1 MATATLPEISSRR
14 QTIHRFV
21 LAAVSTAVLVMIV
34 GWFTDVR
41 HLLHWILLSLAV
53 TAFLPFVIIGGGLAI
68 GLVLGLV
75 GAVLGADAAGV
86 EVGEGAAEIGV
97 RILHP
102 FYRFLGRRRHPVF
115 WGIPVGMLLG
125 CLLLGAIIALV
136 IVPRE
141 TQTVRILAET
151 QQQIEKFHKKTG
163 RFPTPDA
170 EGRLTFKAIGMEP
183 PDAAK
188 GAYVLDGFGQPLHF
202 RVKGK
207 GILASYTLTSWG
219 YDGKPSKDDLCI
231 SGSSQVA
238 KWAEQAFR
246 LAEKLGLDKEG
257 NAPPLSA
264 FLRGILDLQC
274 PHEGNYDNG

>member
-1 MATATLPEISSRR
+1 MGTGSSMTTATLPR
-14 QTIHRFV
+14 QTIHRLV

-41 HLLHWILLSLAV
+41 QLLHWILLTLAV

-68 GLVLGLV
+68 GLVLALL
-75 GAVLGADAAGV
+75 GAVLAGDASGGAVIGY
-86 EVGEGAAEIGV
+86 GATEIGV

-102 FYRFLGRRRHPVF
+102 YYRFLGRRHHPVF

-125 CLLLGAIIALV
+125 CLLLGGIIALV

-141 TQTVRILAET
+141 TRTVRILAET
-151 QQQIEKFHKKTG
+151 QQQIEKFHKKIG

-170 EGRLTFKAIGMEP
+170 EGRLTFKVLDMQP
-183 PDAAK
+183 PEAAND
-188 GAYVLDGFGQPLHF
+188 GYVQDGFGRPLHF

-238 KWAEQAFR
+238 KWAEQAVK
-246 LAEKLGLDKEG
+246 LAAKFGPDKEG
-257 NAPPLSA
+257 NAAPLNA
-264 FLRGILDLQC
+264 LLRGILDLQC
-274 PHEGNYDNG
+274 PHEGEH